1 MRAPFLVTLPLAHLR
16 LELIEL
22 RRRLA
27 SLFLQSDEGVMVG
40 RKTRVRLQVFL
51 FGKRDERKRFRW
63 SIRVNRSRISFAELE
78 VTLSREDALDR
89 IALALMER
97 VDESGL
103 FRSLAVFDEILDF
116 GLRAGWDNDG
126 SVRVE

>member
-1 MRAPFLVTLPLAHLR
+1 M
-16 LELIEL
+16 
-22 RRRLA
+22 
-27 SLFLQSDEGVMVG
+27 QSDEGIMIG
-40 RKTRVRLQVFL
+40 LKTRVRLQVFL

-63 SIRVNRSRISFAELE
+63 SIRVNRGCVSFAELE

-89 IALALMER
+89 VALALMER

-103 FRSLAVFDEILDF
+103 FRSLAVFDEILDL
-116 GLRAGWDNDG
+116 GMRASRDNDS